1 MSHPGP
7 SLLPAPFPAA
17 ASRVLIRTPRTR
29 RPQASTLHTAKERVK
44 GRRHSRTPLRPVLAW
59 GLGLRKEGSQ
69 PRPPRESARGVPGAP
84 HPGTSVS
91 PSASGSHR
99 DTRATPPVPGPPGRR
114 PHRHPRPLA
123 ATCEA
128 AIGHIPLGFPSCA
141 WCRCPTATLGG
152 PTEGPSA
159 LRRAHRHMETR
170 RCCWQFLGVIRQ
182 RGTVLSAPRA
192 FTCFIPG
199 TTY

>member
-1 MSHPGP
+1 MVPP
-7 SLLPAPFPAA
+7 RALPAAGAFPRCGLPRPHPHAADPQTAGFYSAHGQGEGQRPSSFTDSSAPGARLGAGAQKGTKPAA
-17 ASRVLIRTPRTR
+17 SPTRERPRGARRT
-29 RPQASTLHTAKERVK
+29 A
-44 GRRHSRTPLRPVLAW
+44 
-59 GLGLRKEGSQ
+59 
-69 PRPPRESARGVPGAP
+69 
-84 HPGTSVS
+84 PGTSVS

-99 DTRATPPVPGPPGRR
+99 DTRATPPVQGPPGRR
-114 PHRHPRPLA
+114 PRRRLRLLA

-141 WCRCPTATLGG
+141 WCRCPTAILGG